1 MLPDPASDQPTQT
14 THGDAV
20 ADKAALCRYRVAAT
34 LEPSVLPRVLE
45 LFTLRDLLPT
55 EVACQ
60 QVAKHEP
67 ELRIDVAV
75 RGLEPDHAEH
85 LAQRMRTMMPV
96 ISVLL
101 ERTTR

>member
-1 MLPDPASDQPTQT
+1 MLPLPTADRPTALQPAAAP
-14 THGDAV
+14 A
-20 ADKAALCRYRVAAT
+20 AALELWRYRVAAV

-55 EVACQ
+55 EVNCR
-60 QVAKHEP
+60 QVMATEP

-75 RGLEPDHAEH
+75 IGLDAQHAEH

-96 ISVLL
+96 TSVLL
-101 ERTTR
+101 QRSAG